1 MLESLGAAF
10 HLVGGELLLVGERQ
24 LGVEGVGGE
33 PVGGGGH
40 TAREGGDGAE
50 APAHI
55 GNRVSERNFIFD
67 ICIGLRI

>member
-1 MLESLGAAF
+1 M
-10 HLVGGELLLVGERQ
+10 V
-24 LGVEGVGGE
+24 GVEGVGGE